1 MTDPY
6 ARLRE
11 ARALDDALVMARR
24 VVAEI
29 KRETVESL
37 RGASGT
43 GYGGIARRLGLT
55 KARVQQIANTARGL
69 PAAFA
74 FRDQDGTWYGE
85 PRLLPQGRYSE
96 APSFIA
102 FSPADECNPL
112 SGQVLTVRYGEVPE
126 GHGVSAYTMQVRL
139 DNGSPFNLRMTRPVQ
154 DALFGPPILGTP
166 ERAQWDMA
174 REQRRRQLAC
184 QRAIKTP
191 HPATWHGHTSPASP
205 APHGQRRSESGTW
218 PSSLVAH

>member
-29 KRETVESL
+29 KRDTVESL
-37 RGASGT
+37 RAASAA

-55 KARVQQIANTARGL
+55 KARVQQIANTTRGL

-74 FRDQDGTWYGE
+74 FRDENGTWHGE
-85 PRLLPQGRYSE
+85 PDFLHERYLE

-112 SGQVLTVRYGEVPE
+112 FGQVLTVRYGEVPE
-126 GHGVSAYTMQVRL
+126 EYGISAYTLQVRM
-139 DNGSPFNLRMTRPVQ
+139 DNGSPLNLRMTHPVQ
-154 DALFGPPILGTP
+154 DALFGPPIVGTP
-166 ERAQWDMA
+166 ERAQWDAA
-174 REQRRRQLAC
+174 REQRCRQLGL
-184 QRAIKTP
+184 
-191 HPATWHGHTSPASP
+191 PAGY
-205 APHGQRRSESGTW
+205 
-218 PSSLVAH
+218 

>member
-11 ARALDDALVMARR
+11 ARALDDALAMARR

-29 KRETVESL
+29 KRDTIESL
-37 RGASGT
+37 RGVSGA

-85 PRLLPQGRYSE
+85 PGLLQERYRE

-112 SGQVLTVRYGEVPE
+112 FGQVLTVRYGEVRE
-126 GHGVSAYTMQVRL
+126 EHGISAYTVQVRQ
-139 DNGSPFNLRMTRPVQ
+139 DNGSPFNLRMTHPVL

-166 ERAQWDMA
+166 ERAQWDAA
-174 REQRRRQLAC
+174 REQRRRQLGLPPGA
-184 QRAIKTP
+184 
-191 HPATWHGHTSPASP
+191 
-205 APHGQRRSESGTW
+205 
-218 PSSLVAH
+218 